1 MAERPSISALQ
12 RGDAEAWEW
21 MLAEFGGPIAGYAR
35 RMGVSDPDDVTG
47 AVLESVARGV
57 GSFSGSHSQFR
68 SWVFSVAHSRIVDAI
83 RSRAR
88 RPEVEFT
95 DAHDRTTAAADHRLG
110 DGDPDL
116 EVAMAQLNDEQRSL
130 LHLRF
135 VLELSTKEIARI
147 IDKSEV
153 ATRVALHRTTKRLRE
168 LLDGGGDADP
178 GLEGVMA

>member
-1 MAERPSISALQ
+1 MV
-12 RGDAEAWEW
+12 G
-21 MLAEFGGPIAGYAR
+21 EFSGPIAGYAR

-57 GSFSGSHSQFR
+57 GNFSGSHSQFR
-68 SWVFSVAHSRIVDAI
+68 SWVFSVAHSRIVDSI

-95 DAHDRTTAAADHRLG
+95 DAHDRSTAGADHELG
-110 DGDPDL
+110 SGDPDL
-116 EVAMAQLNDEQRSL
+116 EIAMQQLTDDQRSL

-135 VLELSTKEIARI
+135 VLELSTKEIARV

-168 LLDGGGDADP
+168 LLEGSTLDEPDAGGSEF
-178 GLEGVMA
+178 EGVTV

>member
-1 MAERPSISALQ
+1 MADRPSISALQ
-12 RGDAEAWEW
+12 RGEPAAWEW
-21 MLAEFGGPIAGYAR
+21 MLAEFSGPIAGYAR
-35 RMGVSDPDDVTG
+35 RMGVADPDDVTG

-57 GSFSGSHSQFR
+57 GNFSGSHSQFR
-68 SWVFSVAHSRIVDAI
+68 SWVFSVAHSRIVDSL

-95 DAHDRTTAAADHRLG
+95 DAHDRTVGGADEVLG
-110 DGDPDL
+110 AGDPDL
-116 EVAMAQLNDEQRSL
+116 EAAMRQLTEEQRSM

-135 VLELSTKEIARI
+135 VLELSTKEIARV

-168 LLDGGGDADP
+168 LLESAGGA
-178 GLEGVMA
+178 LEHDGVMA